1 MGILTVEEIINARR
15 EKELKKIKKI
25 KIDDIGEIKVEPM
38 AAKEVLELI
47 DKEKN
52 EDILISKLVYMS
64 VIEPKLNDSI
74 LLANNNLKVN
84 EAYKIV
90 DIVFGDLKY
99 SIATTISELIVNQ
112 NVVPLKVVDIKN

>member
-38 AAKEVLELI
+38 TAKEVLELI
-47 DKEKN
+47 DKETN

-64 VIEPKLNDSI
+64 VIEPKLNDSV
-74 LLANNNLKVN
+74 LLANNNLKVE

>member
-38 AAKEVLELI
+38 TAKEVLELI
-47 DKEKN
+47 DKEAN

-64 VIEPKLNDSI
+64 VIEPKLNDSV
-74 LLANNNLKVN
+74 LLANNNLKVE

>member
-38 AAKEVLELI
+38 TAKEVLELI
-47 DKEKN
+47 DKETN

-64 VIEPKLNDSI
+64 VIEPKLNDSV
-74 LLANNNLKVN
+74 LLANNNLKVE
-84 EAYKIV
+84 EAYRIV